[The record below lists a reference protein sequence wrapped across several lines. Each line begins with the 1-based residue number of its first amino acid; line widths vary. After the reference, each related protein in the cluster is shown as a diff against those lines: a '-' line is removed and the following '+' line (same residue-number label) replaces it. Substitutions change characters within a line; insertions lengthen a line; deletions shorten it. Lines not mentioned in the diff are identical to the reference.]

1 MSLEPPD
8 SLLRKLDGLR
18 TELVELAF
26 ELDRRGSGEA
36 ADVAMAASVRVGELC
51 DAFPVLTQS

>member
-1 MSLEPPD
+1 MSTETPD
-8 SLLRKLDGLR
+8 SLRHKLDGLR

-26 ELDRRGSGEA
+26 ELDLRGSGEA
-36 ADVAMAASVRVGELC
+36 ADVAMATSVRVGELC